1 MGMNMQTFLTI
12 LEIVFFFWPLILLLG
27 FFGTRDAEAPLAKK
41 IMASFQRIFIAW
53 CLMLFMALF
62 LIIQDHQLSG
72 IFPDPINWIL
82 FSVVGGVFGFP
93 VLVNMIKHIRQNR
106 ADQLEAGTLEALRN
120 LSPDE
125 FENVV
130 AKFFES
136 IGYRSRVSENVQD
149 HGVDVFV
156 YDGKGEKWVVQC
168 KRYRG
173 VVGEPILRDLLGAML
188 HEKATRAFLMTTGTI
203 SQKAREWIQDKPI
216 TVYESEGLV
225 RLLQCNSVETQ

>member
-1 MGMNMQTFLTI
+1 MQTFLTI
-12 LEIVFFFWPLILLLG
+12 LEIVFFFWPLILVLG
-27 FFGTRDAEAPLAKK
+27 LFGKRDAEASMGNK
-41 IMASFQRIFIAW
+41 IMLSLQRIFLAW
-53 CLMLFMALF
+53 CLMLGVALV
-62 LIIQDHQLSG
+62 LITQDHPLSG
-72 IFPDPINWIL
+72 ILPEPTNWVL
-82 FSVVGGVFGFP
+82 FSVLGVILGLP
-93 VLVNMIKHIRQNR
+93 VLINIITRMRQRR

-125 FENVV
+125 FENVI
-130 AKFFES
+130 AQFFER
-136 IGYRSRVSENVQD
+136 IGYRARVSEDVQD

-173 VVGEPILRDLLGAML
+173 VVGEPILRDLLGVML

-203 SQKAREWIQDKPI
+203 SQKARDWIEDKPI

-225 RLLQCNSVETQ
+225 RVLQFNTVDTQ